1 MRSRQAEST
10 LVLYMTSGCHLCEQA
25 EALVRQQTAWVSAIE
40 IVDDVE
46 LLERYGVRIPV
57 LRRLDTG
64 NELDWP
70 FDVAGVQRLLSGYR
84 PD

>member
-1 MRSRQAEST
+1 MRSRQAAST

-64 NELDWP
+64 NDLDWP
-70 FDVAGVQRLLSGYR
+70 FDAAGVQRLLSGHR